1 MILYLSDDCSEFSA
15 ASDGQT
21 ICITTLS
28 QVSAYYVDS
37 TDGFSADLETAIMS
51 TDFGIDGLV
60 VASSLATQS
69 PDGTPS
75 VPEGE
80 GNPPD
85 QDDIGVDNDDGVSGI
100 EEPSNVQPGSTGITA
115 GAAVGVAFAVLV
127 VALAL
132 IFVRQRSYRNSE
144 EDSLLKAVHTDDE
157 DDDMMFGVSY
167 SHKPRL
173 THVVGED
180 DSIVT
185 SGYSNDGI
193 EVQPMYADSRLDS
206 SSLLDTTYD
215 DGYLND
221 YSMEVD
227 SQDNIHAAHHWCS
240 SPHCQSCELKR
251 QKGVQFIPTSEPMTG
266 MIPRN
271 ARRDYHLNDTVQ
283 L

>member
-132 IFVRQRSYRNSE
+132 IFVRQRSYRNS
-144 EDSLLKAVHTDDE
+144 VRC
-157 DDDMMFGVSY
+157 
-167 SHKPRL
+167 HKYTARIHHERWCRRRHYPPC
-173 THVVGED
+173 
-180 DSIVT
+180 
-185 SGYSNDGI
+185 SGYDW
-193 EVQPMYADSRLDS
+193 QS
-206 SSLLDTTYD
+206 S
-215 DGYLND
+215 
-221 YSMEVD
+221 
-227 SQDNIHAAHHWCS
+227 CS
-240 SPHCQSCELKR
+240 SNRICTQGR
-251 QKGVQFIPTSEPMTG
+251 
-266 MIPRN
+266 
-271 ARRDYHLNDTVQ
+271 
-283 L
+283 